1 MALNVCQH
9 IIFMLFIVSYFMLDK
24 ILTSTLSYLNPS
36 LLSLPVLSSL
46 LSLYPA
52 PPPPMPPPF
61 LQGEAARFPMV
72 SEAARWLVRDARW
85 RGGGRQVRATE
96 ITLPAPPACSPL
108 YLFPRCGICF

>member
-9 IIFMLFIVSYFMLDK
+9 IIFMLFIILSHFVLDK
-24 ILTSTLSYLNPS
+24 ILTSTLSHLNPS
-36 LLSLPVLSSL
+36 LPSLPVLSSL
-46 LSLYPA
+46 LPLYPA
-52 PPPPMPPPF
+52 SPATL

-72 SEAARWLVRDARW
+72 SKAARWLVRDARW

-96 ITLPAPPACSPL
+96 ITLPASPACSPL